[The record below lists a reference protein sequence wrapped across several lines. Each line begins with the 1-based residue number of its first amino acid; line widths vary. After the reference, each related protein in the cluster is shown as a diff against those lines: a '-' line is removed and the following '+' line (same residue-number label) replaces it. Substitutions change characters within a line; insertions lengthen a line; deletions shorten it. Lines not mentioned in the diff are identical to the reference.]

1 MASPLEKHPVFG
13 QTYVIML
20 IHSCQIVMEKN
31 ALGKAK
37 EKQVRPQR
45 KEDISQTQMKSE
57 FY

>member
-13 QTYVIML
+13 RTYVIML

-31 ALGKAK
+31 TLGKAK